1 MYDEAVVD
9 EAYLVVVSVD
19 PSWLRGVTLEGG
31 LAS

>member
-1 MYDEAVVD
+1 MSDEAVVD
-9 EAYLVVVSVD
+9 EADPVDVLAD